1 MATSRA
7 TLSLLDRS
15 QFVFDS
21 VDQQVSFLQQKGLLA
36 SSQTCSACSTSMTLR
51 PKRDISDG
59 YIFRCGSR
67 KTTKSLRAA
76 SFFSKS
82 KLALQKWLILIYW
95 WIGQYPVG
103 DAAEEA
109 KVSRETA
116 INVYQWLQEVCST
129 KLLAIPIVLGGPQKV
144 VQIDESL
151 FRHKPKVRDLYII
164 LFKNYYIYFFQHHCG
179 CPTRNEVWVFSMV
192 DISHDPALGYMEIVQ
207 QRDAATLL
215 PIINSHVAPGTT
227 VWSDQW
233 AAYNRVAS
241 L

>member
-7 TLSLLDRS
+7 TLSLLDIS
-15 QFVFDS
+15 QFVFGS

-59 YIFRCGSR
+59 YIFRCSSC

-82 KLALQKWLILIYW
+82 KLPLQKWLILIYC
-95 WIGQYPVG
+95 WIRQYPVG

-129 KLLAIPIVLGGPQKV
+129 KLLAIPIVLGGPQSV

-151 FRHKPKVRDLYII
+151 FRHKPKVRDL
-164 LFKNYYIYFFQHHCG
+164 
-179 CPTRNEVWVFSMV
+179 
-192 DISHDPALGYMEIVQ
+192 
-207 QRDAATLL
+207 
-215 PIINSHVAPGTT
+215 
-227 VWSDQW
+227 
-233 AAYNRVAS
+233 
-241 L
+241 

>member
-1 MATSRA
+1 MAGKSTVDAGKRHGDLQSYLVS
-7 TLSLLDRS
+7 T

-51 PKRDISDG
+51 PKRDIISDG
-59 YIFRCGSR
+59 YIFRCGSC

-82 KLALQKWLILIYW
+82 KLPLQKWLILIYW
-95 WIGQYPVG
+95 WIRQYPVG

-116 INVYQWLQEVCST
+116 INVYQWLREVCST

-144 VQIDESL
+144 VQIC
-151 FRHKPKVRDLYII
+151 R
-164 LFKNYYIYFFQHHCG
+164 
-179 CPTRNEVWVFSMV
+179 
-192 DISHDPALGYMEIVQ
+192 
-207 QRDAATLL
+207 
-215 PIINSHVAPGTT
+215 
-227 VWSDQW
+227 
-233 AAYNRVAS
+233 
-241 L
+241 